1 MKGDKV
7 EIVVDAGGSTK
18 TYEVAATRAGRRVEV
33 VNRRGV
39 TEVTEVTRSGVV
51 VRTARFMSSR
61 VLALVEHPA
70 PRRPEPRQRRP
81 GNGARGTGNGARGT
95 GNGAPE

>member
-1 MKGDKV
+1 MKGDRV
-7 EIVVDAGGSTK
+7 EIVVDVGGGSK

-39 TEVTEVTRSGVV
+39 FEVTEVTRSGVV
-51 VRTARFMSSR
+51 VRTARFMASR

-70 PRRPEPRQRRP
+70 PRRPDPFRRP
-81 GNGARGTGNGARGT
+81 VPGDADPG
-95 GNGAPE
+95 

>member
-1 MKGDKV
+1 MKGDWV
-7 EIVVDAGGSTK
+7 EIVIDAGGTTK

-39 TEVTEVTRSGVV
+39 FEVAEVTRGGVA
-51 VRTARFMSSR
+51 VRTARFMASR

-70 PRRPEPRQRRP
+70 PRRPEPRRP
-81 GNGARGTGNGARGT
+81 DPARGPGAGD
-95 GNGAPE
+95 GSAA